1 MVNLLRV
8 FTKGCKFLGITI
20 NEIAQ
25 KANVSTA
32 TVSMVLNNKPGISDA
47 TREKVFKIAKEL
59 GYSLSPLK
67 RANYRNQGKLQLA
80 IYRKHSKVVSDTPFF
95 HALIEGIES
104 KSRHYSYQLIIKYL
118 SDSSDIDAIQKEIKE
133 NSIDGMLLLGTEME
147 EQDFIKF
154 TEMEIPFLLLDSYFM
169 NINANYVVIDNVSGL
184 YRATKYLLD
193 RGHRE
198 IGYLKSSIPIQNF
211 KERYEGYLKAMNEA
225 SLVPNSRHTIS
236 LLPTMDGAYED
247 MVKALSRKT
256 HLPTAFVA
264 DNDIIA
270 FGAMKA
276 LKESNIKIPEEVSI
290 VGFDDMPFCTI
301 TDPKLTTINVD
312 KNALGQ
318 LAVENLVYMMEREKM
333 IFCKTTL
340 GVTLVERDSVSSII

>member
-1 MVNLLRV
+1 VL
-8 FTKGCKFLGITI
+8 FFLGVKIS
-20 NEIAQ
+20 EIAQ
-25 KANVSTA
+25 RANVSTA
-32 TVSMVLNNKPGISDA
+32 TVSMVLNNKPGISEA
-47 TREKVFKIAKEL
+47 TREKVIKIAKEL
-59 GYSLSPLK
+59 GYSVPPFKKASH
-67 RANYRNQGKLQLA
+67 RNMGKIQLA

-104 KSRHYSYQLIIKYL
+104 KAGQYSYQLIIKYL
-118 SDSSDIDAIQKEIKE
+118 SDDSDIDSIKKEIRD

-147 EQDFIKF
+147 EKDFEKF
-154 TEMEIPFLLLDSYFM
+154 VRMDVPVLLLDSCFM

-184 YRATKYLLD
+184 YKATKYLLEK
-193 RGHRE
+193 GHRE

-211 KERYEGYLKAMNEA
+211 RERYEGYLKALAEA
-225 SLVPNSRHTIS
+225 NLTPNVKHTIP

-247 MVKALSRKT
+247 MVRVLSRKP

-276 LKESNIKIPEEVSI
+276 LKEFNVKIPDEVSI

-301 TDPKLTTINVD
+301 TEPKLTTINVD

-318 LAVENLVYMMEREKM
+318 LAVENLIYIMEREKR
-333 IFCKTTL
+333 IFFKTTL
-340 GVTLVERDSVSSII
+340 GVTLVERDSVKTIT

>member
-1 MVNLLRV
+1 
-8 FTKGCKFLGITI
+8 LGVTI
-20 NEIAQ
+20 SEIAQ

-32 TVSMVLNNKPGISDA
+32 TVSMVLNNKPGISEA
-47 TREKVFKIAKEL
+47 TRERVFKIAKEL
-59 GYSLSPLK
+59 GYSFSSHK
-67 RANYRNQGKLQLA
+67 KGAYKSSGKLQLS
-80 IYRKHSKVVSDTPFF
+80 IYKKHSKVVSDTPFF

-104 KSRHYSYQLIIKYL
+104 KARYYSYQLIIKYL
-118 SDSSDIDAIQKEIKE
+118 SDSSDINEIRKEIKE

-147 EQDFIKF
+147 EEDFIKF
-154 TEMEIPFLLLDSYFM
+154 TGIEVPVLLLDSYFM
-169 NINANYVVIDNVSGL
+169 NINANYVVIDNISGL
-184 YRATKYLLD
+184 YKATRYLLD
-193 RGHRE
+193 KGHRE

-211 KERYEGYLKAMNEA
+211 RERYEGYVKAMTEA
-225 SLVPNSRHTIS
+225 GLAPNSRHTVH

-247 MVKALSRKT
+247 MLRVLSRKT

-276 LKESNIKIPEEVSI
+276 LKENNVKIPEEVSI

-301 TDPKLTTINVD
+301 TEPKLTTINVD

-318 LAVENLVYMMEREKM
+318 LAVENLIYMMEREKK

-340 GVTLVERDSVSSII
+340 GVTLVERDSVKSIP